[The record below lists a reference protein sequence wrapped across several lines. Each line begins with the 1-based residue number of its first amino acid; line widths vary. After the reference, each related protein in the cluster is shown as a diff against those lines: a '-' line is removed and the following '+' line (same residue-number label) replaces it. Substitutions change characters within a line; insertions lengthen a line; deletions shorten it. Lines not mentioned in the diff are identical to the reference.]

1 MRRLDRFGLVLPV
14 FLFSLPAFGAAPEVK
29 TVPALGGDSA
39 AAHDVLAE
47 RPTTLKGTSS
57 VTGPEIQATWEFG
70 DESAPFVFTVTNGH
84 DVSARHTYSGA
95 VGTVYTA
102 KLTVVDRRSGEAS
115 SARYQVKIG
124 ENTLA
129 VGAAIAIDEG
139 LWYLHRTMNR
149 ATGDW
154 QGDCGRACNASG
166 SVTASNVLAFEA
178 AGFLATGDASNPYTE
193 TVDRAL
199 RTLVRSTDPAL
210 RTGDWVRAL
219 EAADTP
225 ERVVENGP
233 ADVMGRTFG
242 EIVSRTLETQ
252 NLKAKAS
259 GARAASANVTLEAIS
274 SLIGRQ
280 NPAGYWT
287 NESDEAQ
294 ASFETAS
301 AVFAV
306 ASNFRSVA
314 STISIVSSQVQVTS
328 TGFLFSRVTQTFN
341 GTMTV
346 KNISGSAIAGPIVV
360 VLTNL
365 PVNVTLVNAGGTFNG
380 SPYIVVP
387 AVALLN
393 PGQSAP
399 VALRFANPG
408 NAIINFVPVTYSGTF
423 PPNPVSVGCP
433 ANTGTEGTPYNSA
446 VLGNGGVLPYTF
458 SIGPGALPGGL
469 TLNPATGAI
478 TGNPNS
484 TGLFNFTANLS
495 DGTGVPSG
503 NASANCSIN
512 VTGSAVA
519 ITVQTV
525 PAGLT
530 IIVDGNTLTAPQVF
544 NWVPGSNHTIA
555 TTTPQGSG
563 GTRYVFNN
571 WSDAG
576 AISHSVT
583 TPGSATTYTASFDT
597 EYQLTTAAG
606 AGGTVSPASGSF
618 FPAGSVQNVTA
629 TANSGFVF
637 ANWTGPVANAASAAT
652 TVTMSAPVSVTANFT
667 SNTAI
672 TVQTVPAG
680 LTIIVDGNTLTAP
693 QVFSWVPG
701 SSHTIATTSPQGS
714 GGTRYVFNN
723 WSDAG
728 AISHTVT
735 APGVA
740 TTFTATFDTE
750 HQLTTS
756 AGAGGT
762 VSPASGTFFPAGSVQ
777 NVTATANSGFV
788 FANWTGPVANAASAA
803 TTVTMSG
810 PVSVTANFTAN
821 VGITVQTVPAGL
833 SIIVDGNT
841 FAAPQVFNWV
851 PGSNHTIATVSPQG
865 SGGTRY
871 VFNNWSD
878 AGAISHA
885 VVAPGSATTF
895 TATFDTEYLLTTAAG
910 AGGTVTPASGSFFA
924 AGSVQNVS
932 ATPNSGFAFNGW
944 TGPVANAAAAATTVT
959 MSGPVTVTAAFATLL
974 TVACP
979 ATTTVNIGTP
989 YSDSLVAAGGT
1000 PGYTYSLQS
1009 GTLPPPLVVA
1019 GTGLITGTPT
1029 TKGTYNFVGKVVDS
1043 TSPIQQTAT
1052 ANCSIVVPNR
1062 APTATG
1068 QSVSTNE
1075 DTAKVITLAG
1085 SDLDGDAL
1093 TFTIVTPPTK
1103 GAIVPSGAVSCSGV
1117 PSNCT
1122 RNFTYTPTA
1131 NLNGPDSFTF
1141 KVNDGTVDSA
1151 ANATVTITINAVNDA
1166 PVATAKPYIGFANMR
1181 IVIPAAA
1188 GLLVGATDPGDPENS
1203 SPVFTVGTVSATS
1216 PAGGAVT
1223 PNLADGSFTF
1233 DPPPGVTGNV
1243 SFTYTVCDNGVP
1255 APAACSAAAAVT
1267 VNVGGPVIW
1276 FVNTA
1281 GGAGNGTLLSPF
1293 NTLASATTA
1302 MGSNTNQ
1309 RIFVYSG
1316 TQALGA
1322 GVTLPADGWLV
1333 GQGVTGASFDAAMG
1347 ITPPVTAIA
1356 RPSIGGTAPIIR
1368 GTVNMN
1374 GNNVNVRGLSI
1385 QPGSGVAALA
1395 ATQTGPFTGLVV
1407 SDIPNVAGSSARAVD
1422 LRNVSGTFT
1431 ITSVNASNTDIGINL
1446 SNLNPS
1452 TGSFSVVGGGG
1463 VCSVATTTCTGGSIS
1478 SVTDTSVKLDSA
1490 RNVTLTRMR
1499 LNGSSNFGLN
1509 GNSVTNLS
1517 VETCLI
1523 DGAHGDALNEG
1534 ALYVTNWLGSG
1545 TINSSH
1551 ITGGANDNIRV
1562 VNSTGVLNRLTISNS
1577 TITNPSIGANA
1588 NHGLRFAT
1596 NVASNAGNG
1605 VVMNL
1610 TVQNSTFRNNR
1621 ANHFDSGA
1629 TGLSTMD
1636 IVLNGNTFVTD
1647 GGYTTLAGA
1656 INVTNDHQSDVTFDV
1671 NGNSFNGA
1679 LLSAVNFF
1687 TSNATTSAASMIGK
1701 FRNNAIGTAG
1711 VTNSASSTGNGF
1723 QVSATGGGAVTM
1735 NITGNAIRNWGSNYG
1750 IDVAA
1755 GDGSPTMNF
1764 TVTGNTLNLN
1774 VPHPTNN
1781 LHGVHFNLGTTAAGA
1796 VTACV
1801 DVGGAGALVNTV
1813 NNAAPA
1819 TGSEI
1824 RVRQR
1829 NSSTVRLPGFSSG
1842 TAAAFLF
1849 GRNTAS
1855 SAAVVTTAG
1864 TFSGGAACTQAP

>member
-1 MRRLDRFGLVLPV
+1 
-14 FLFSLPAFGAAPEVK
+14 
-29 TVPALGGDSA
+29 
-39 AAHDVLAE
+39 
-47 RPTTLKGTSS
+47 
-57 VTGPEIQATWEFG
+57 
-70 DESAPFVFTVTNGH
+70 
-84 DVSARHTYSGA
+84 
-95 VGTVYTA
+95 
-102 KLTVVDRRSGEAS
+102 
-115 SARYQVKIG
+115 
-124 ENTLA
+124 
-129 VGAAIAIDEG
+129 
-139 LWYLHRTMNR
+139 
-149 ATGDW
+149 
-154 QGDCGRACNASG
+154 
-166 SVTASNVLAFEA
+166 
-178 AGFLATGDASNPYTE
+178 
-193 TVDRAL
+193 
-199 RTLVRSTDPAL
+199 
-210 RTGDWVRAL
+210 
-219 EAADTP
+219 
-225 ERVVENGP
+225 
-233 ADVMGRTFG
+233 
-242 EIVSRTLETQ
+242 
-252 NLKAKAS
+252 
-259 GARAASANVTLEAIS
+259 
-274 SLIGRQ
+274 
-280 NPAGYWT
+280 
-287 NESDEAQ
+287 
-294 ASFETAS
+294 
-301 AVFAV
+301 
-306 ASNFRSVA
+306 
-314 STISIVSSQVQVTS
+314 
-328 TGFLFSRVTQTFN
+328 
-341 GTMTV
+341 
-346 KNISGSAIAGPIVV
+346 
-360 VLTNL
+360 
-365 PVNVTLVNAGGTFNG
+365 
-380 SPYIVVP
+380 
-387 AVALLN
+387 
-393 PGQSAP
+393 
-399 VALRFANPG
+399 
-408 NAIINFVPVTYSGTF
+408 
-423 PPNPVSVGCP
+423 
-433 ANTGTEGTPYNSA
+433 
-446 VLGNGGVLPYTF
+446 
-458 SIGPGALPGGL
+458 
-469 TLNPATGAI
+469 
-478 TGNPNS
+478 
-484 TGLFNFTANLS
+484 
-495 DGTGVPSG
+495 
-503 NASANCSIN
+503 
-512 VTGSAVA
+512 
-519 ITVQTV
+519 
-525 PAGLT
+525 
-530 IIVDGNTLTAPQVF
+530 
-544 NWVPGSNHTIA
+544 
-555 TTTPQGSG
+555 
-563 GTRYVFNN
+563 
-571 WSDAG
+571 
-576 AISHSVT
+576 
-583 TPGSATTYTASFDT
+583 
-597 EYQLTTAAG
+597 
-606 AGGTVSPASGSF
+606 
-618 FPAGSVQNVTA
+618 
-629 TANSGFVF
+629 
-637 ANWTGPVANAASAAT
+637 
-652 TVTMSAPVSVTANFT
+652 
-667 SNTAI
+667 
-672 TVQTVPAG
+672 
-680 LTIIVDGNTLTAP
+680 
-693 QVFSWVPG
+693 
-701 SSHTIATTSPQGS
+701 
-714 GGTRYVFNN
+714 
-723 WSDAG
+723 
-728 AISHTVT
+728 
-735 APGVA
+735 
-740 TTFTATFDTE
+740 
-750 HQLTTS
+750 
-756 AGAGGT
+756 
-762 VSPASGTFFPAGSVQ
+762 
-777 NVTATANSGFV
+777 
-788 FANWTGPVANAASAA
+788 
-803 TTVTMSG
+803 
-810 PVSVTANFTAN
+810 
-821 VGITVQTVPAGL
+821 
-833 SIIVDGNT
+833 
-841 FAAPQVFNWV
+841 
-851 PGSNHTIATVSPQG
+851 
-865 SGGTRY
+865 
-871 VFNNWSD
+871 
-878 AGAISHA
+878 
-885 VVAPGSATTF
+885 
-895 TATFDTEYLLTTAAG
+895 
-910 AGGTVTPASGSFFA
+910 
-924 AGSVQNVS
+924 
-932 ATPNSGFAFNGW
+932 
-944 TGPVANAAAAATTVT
+944 
-959 MSGPVTVTAAFATLL
+959 
-974 TVACP
+974 
-979 ATTTVNIGTP
+979 VNIGTP